1 VRVAPT
7 GKKIRFSYVGMYR
20 IVDGKI
26 VDRRSVHAVVEFY
39 KDIGVIEYKELQEDV
54 S

>member
-1 VRVAPT
+1 
-7 GKKIRFSYVGMYR
+7 MYR

-26 VDRRSVHAVVEFY
+26 VGRLSVHAVVEVY
-39 KDIGVIEYKELQEDV
+39 KDIGAIEYKELPEDV

>member
-1 VRVAPT
+1 
-7 GKKIRFSYVGMYR
+7 MYR

-26 VDRRSVHAVVEFY
+26 IGRLSVYAVVEFY
-39 KDIGVIEYKELQEDV
+39 KDIGVIEYKELPEDV